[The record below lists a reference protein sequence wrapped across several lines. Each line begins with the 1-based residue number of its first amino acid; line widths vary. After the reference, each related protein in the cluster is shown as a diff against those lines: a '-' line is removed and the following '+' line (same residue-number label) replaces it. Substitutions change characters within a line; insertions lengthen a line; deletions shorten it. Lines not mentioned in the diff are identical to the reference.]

1 MPDLH
6 ALPPALDDQPL
17 GEDFDRLGWF
27 SQARRIAALRGGSD
41 HHGLRAYW
49 HDRLGKHLAGHFGE
63 IDAMVGGSE

>member
-1 MPDLH
+1 MPDPH

-27 SQARRIAALRGGSD
+27 AQARRIAALRDGCD
-41 HHGLRAYW
+41 HGLRAYW
-49 HDRLGKHLAGHFGE
+49 HDRLGTHLAEHLEE